1 MRLGRNDLAKAFWLK
16 KEKSRFFYVY
26 VYIILRTPMG
36 VYKEYF
42 VIIIK
47 TLLQIKNYIYDI
59 SHKVFKY
66 EVVNVFYT

>member
-1 MRLGRNDLAKAFWLK
+1 
-16 KEKSRFFYVY
+16 
-26 VYIILRTPMG
+26 MG

-66 EVVNVFYT
+66 EVVSVFYT

>member
-1 MRLGRNDLAKAFWLK
+1 MVVQISIALK
-16 KEKSRFFYVY
+16 KPLVY

-66 EVVNVFYT
+66 EVVYVFYT

>member
-1 MRLGRNDLAKAFWLK
+1 MRILTENYPGNYYV
-16 KEKSRFFYVY
+16 YVY